1 MRKLNASI
9 LVLSLSAALLSACG
23 GSDEGAIVEDDDPEP
38 STIAAS
44 VTVTA
49 AGDPALNGIYA
60 TDGIYLNNV
69 TKVNPVGGDPET
81 CRFKFTGPRNA
92 TTGRV
97 MGGDIR
103 YIPGTNSLH
112 VTFIDINS
120 VEFRLDGTTG
130 ASVDRANNEI
140 DFTGAVLVSTQA
152 TGQSITLTGS
162 IPMLPNRPEGC

>member
-1 MRKLNASI
+1 MRKLNAS
-9 LVLSLSAALLSACG
+9 LLMLSLSAALLSACG
-23 GSDEGAIVEDDDPEP
+23 GSDEGAIVEEDDPEP

-60 TDGIYLNNV
+60 TNGIYLNNV
-69 TKVNPVGGDPET
+69 TKVNPFGGERET

-103 YIPGTNSLH
+103 YVPGANDLF

-120 VEFRLDGTTG
+120 VEFKMDGSTG
-130 ASVDRANNEI
+130 ATVDRANNEI
-140 DFTGAVLVSTQA
+140 DFAGAVLTSTQG